1 MKPSKRS
8 PWSLPLVLLAV
19 TTLAAGCTASRRE
32 AYIQDKA
39 AQHVYRKPIAEV
51 WPQVRMLLKEKEL
64 PLREAPGGYE
74 ISTDWHMVGAPSTL
88 GTNYVRYLV
97 RGRQP
102 TPTMCSIEI
111 LKQNRVEAGQGPV
124 DARTGKRQEI
134 GTDTTNLVRDMEME
148 WELLQRVDP
157 EAAKALREEAEKT
170 IK

>member
-8 PWSLPLVLLAV
+8 PWSLSLVLLAV
-19 TTLAAGCTASRRE
+19 TTLATGCAASRRE

-97 RGRQP
+97 RGKQP
-102 TPTMCSIEI
+102 TPAMSTVEI
-111 LKQNRVEAGQGPV
+111 FKQNRVESGPGPV
-124 DARTGKRQEI
+124 DSQTGQRQSL
-134 GTDTTNLVRDMEME
+134 GTDTTNMVRDMEME
-148 WELLQRVDP
+148 WELMQRIDP
-157 EAAKALREEAEKT
+157 DAAKALRTEAEST